1 MQLSRKEW
9 LALVGSSLAVSI
21 GVAYRFWEPKIHQRF
36 NAPVESMLGK
46 FHFTNKTTAP
56 DPDQEGKVLPAFED
70 WEGKLTPKMLERLRS
85 LMLDS
90 TKYQPKPLPPPFNT
104 MTFYPEQPPFRAHF
118 EVFIGEGLM
127 IKIEFLAGGY
137 ICSLERDDDYDRRIV
152 NADKMNELYDDCMKQ
167 AKKLTY
173 VYRHGDWELR

>member
-21 GVAYRFWEPKIHQRF
+21 GIAYRFWEPKIYQRF

-46 FHFTNKTTAP
+46 FHFTNKMTAP
-56 DPDQEGKVLPAFED
+56 DPDQEGQVLAAFED
-70 WEGKLTPKMLERLRS
+70 WEGKLTPKMLQLLKS

-90 TKYQPKPLPPPFNT
+90 TLYQPKPLPPPYNKVLWT
-104 MTFYPEQPPFRAHF
+104 YLPPDFHAKF
-118 EVFIGEGLM
+118 EVFIGEGRM
-127 IKIEFLAGGY
+127 ITLDFPGGGN
-137 ICSLERDDDYDRRIV
+137 ICSLERDEAGDRRVV
-152 NADKMNELYDDCMKQ
+152 NAEKMNELYDECMKQ
-167 AKKLTY
+167 VKKLIY